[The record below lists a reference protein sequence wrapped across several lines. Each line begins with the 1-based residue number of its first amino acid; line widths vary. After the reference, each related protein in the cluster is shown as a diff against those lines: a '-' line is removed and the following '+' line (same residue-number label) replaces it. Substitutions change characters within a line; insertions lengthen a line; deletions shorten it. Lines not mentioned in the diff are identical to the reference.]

1 MLVRSFG
8 RCFVAASL
16 SLAFAAG
23 SLVAGPAYTDQKS
36 AGEDYQ
42 YVGEYVGT
50 IESEGQQQKIGVQVQ
65 ALGNGKFLGVGY
77 IGGLPG
83 EGWNREEVRRV
94 EGKKTDEGVVFELE
108 GVRSVV
114 KDNVISVYLV
124 DGNKRV
130 AEIQK
135 VVRQSPTL
143 EAKPPEGAVVLF
155 DGKNVDH
162 FPGAKMTDD
171 GLLIAGAT
179 SADKFGSANVH
190 VEFLLPFM
198 PEDSGQA
205 RGNSGLYLQGRWEV
219 QMLDSFALSGEDNEC
234 GGIYK
239 IGKPAVNMCYPP
251 LTWQTYDVEFHAA
264 KFDGDKVVEQPWMTV
279 KHNGVVIHDK
289 LKLPAGASTT
299 AAPVGPGPEPGPV
312 YLQDH
317 GNPVRYRNIWVQPIE
332 E

>member
-1 MLVRSFG
+1 MLVRSFR
-8 RCFVAASL
+8 RCVVAASL
-16 SLAFAAG
+16 SLAVAAG
-23 SLVAGPAYTDQKS
+23 TLVAGPAHTDQKS
-36 AGEDYQ
+36 AGEDYE

-94 EGKKTDEGVVFELE
+94 EGMKTDEGVVFELE

-114 KDNVISVYLV
+114 KDNVISVYLL
-124 DGNKRV
+124 DGNRRV
-130 AEIQK
+130 AEIGK

-155 DGKNVDH
+155 DGTNVDH

-171 GLLIAGAT
+171 GLLMAGAT
-179 SADKFGSANVH
+179 SKEKFGSHKIH

-205 RGNSGLYLQGRWEV
+205 RGNSGLYLQGRYEV
-219 QMLDSFALSGEDNEC
+219 QMLDSFALTGEDNEC
-234 GGIYK
+234 GGIYTVA
-239 IGKPAVNMCYPP
+239 KPDVNMCFPP
-251 LTWQTYDVEFHAA
+251 LTWQTFDVEFHAA
-264 KFDGDKVVEQPWMTV
+264 KYEGDKLVEEPWMTV
-279 KHNGVVIHDK
+279 KHNGVVVHEK
-289 LKLPAGASTT
+289 VKLPKGEPTR
-299 AAPVGPGPEPGPV
+299 AAPVAAGPEPGPV